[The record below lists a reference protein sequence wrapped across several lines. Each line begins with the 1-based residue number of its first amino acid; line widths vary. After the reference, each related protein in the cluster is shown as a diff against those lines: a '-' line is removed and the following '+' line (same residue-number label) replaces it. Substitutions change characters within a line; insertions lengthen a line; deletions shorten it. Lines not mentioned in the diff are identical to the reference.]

1 MAMVVEASERTDESS
16 CLCYSRLGLLAFSA
30 SKAPSSSSAMVM
42 ATVCSSR
49 EREKTERERE
59 LFLSVWREGCKRK
72 KKKLFFFYFNK
83 IHFFFPYWAEISLE
97 NK

>member
-30 SKAPSSSSAMVM
+30 SKAPPSSSSAMVM

-49 EREKTERERE
+49 ERGERE
-59 LFLSVWREGCKRK
+59 LFLSVWREGCERKRT
-72 KKKLFFFYFNK
+72 LFFFSF
-83 IHFFFPYWAEISLE
+83 
-97 NK
+97 